1 VPDNPKPVVGG
12 DFGTDALMQHWK
24 RQLHLRSASAAASA
38 SGRYE
43 VIAISETLEAKL
55 IGYKPTV
62 SVSFPEIL
70 VGAALVEKG
79 DKDPDGDI
87 IIAVTPMFRRFLR
100 ELERDPN
107 ALYQLDSRQ
116 FEELIAGAYEEYGC
130 EEVILTPRSGDR
142 GRDVIATSRMFG
154 TVRILDQVKLY
165 ASHRVVEADDVRAL
179 YGVVARDQGASKG
192 IVTTTSIFAPG
203 VYEEFKGLIP
213 GRISLRDGVA
223 LKQWLHV
230 LNPDARHRG
239 ESSAQNN

>member
-154 TVRILDQVKLY
+154 TVRILDQV
-165 ASHRVVEADDVRAL
+165 
-179 YGVVARDQGASKG
+179 ASKG